1 MRQPFLPLL
10 LMLLLV
16 GMPDQCQGQQ
26 SKDKRGPLDF
36 DREILKQI
44 KDAYQAV
51 YEVPEDVLKD
61 LRRLYKEPSEKREE
75 SILRDLRRLYVITE
89 QHELAILREIRRAC
103 EQPSAEQEQRIFRE
117 IERARRLPEG
127 AVSPTRQ
134 VSQAEKLFAKLD
146 LNEDRRLNPDE
157 LPEQLQRE
165 GGRWDR
171 NRNGV
176 IDPEEYWAF
185 YQSRLEWLSAEVA
198 AGRIELGLKRGG
210 PMPPAMPEDEDAR
223 PPVYRAGKLPKG
235 LPPWFEELDTD
246 KDGQVAL
253 YEWRKGG
260 LRLEGFAS
268 IDRNDD
274 GFVTIEE
281 VIRYVAE
288 GRQTDDEGPSSRLS
302 QKKGKKNKE

>member
-16 GMPDQCQGQQ
+16 GTPSQGQQ

-36 DREILKQI
+36 DKEILKQI

-75 SILRDLRRLYVITE
+75 SILRDLRRLYLITE
-89 QHELAILREIRRAC
+89 QHELAILREIRKAY

-117 IERARRLPEG
+117 IEKARRLPEG
-127 AVSPTRQ
+127 TVSPTRQ

-165 GGRWDR
+165 AGRWDR

-185 YQSRLEWLSAEVA
+185 YQSRLERLSAEVA

-210 PMPPAMPEDEDAR
+210 PMPPATPEDEDAR

-235 LPPWFEELDTD
+235 LPAWFEELDAD
-246 KDGQVAL
+246 KDGQIAL

-260 LRLEGFAS
+260 FLLEGFAS

-281 VIRYVAE
+281 VIRFVAE
-288 GRQTDDEGPSSRLS
+288 GRSVANNEPDLSPSR
-302 QKKGKKNKE
+302 KNGKKNKQ